1 MLAHPTSRVHH
12 VANRVVT
19 CILVVLAFALV
30 PACAH
35 KNGAPPT
42 TNSTTNTTP
51 AATAP
56 AAPAEPPWDGFRPE
70 AGPVI
75 SAHAV
80 KPSEMTP
87 SEQKYGIAPQR
98 GQGIDFQDN
107 IVLIEHGDRAI
118 QSWDTNGLGW
128 TLDASNPQVASLK
141 QGDVLFATSRCVGR
155 VLKLTRDGQKVS
167 VILGPVQME
176 DVIKRGNMTYH
187 APLDL
192 NALTAVE
199 VPDDPAAFGSPIAEQ
214 MKKAQASGGSSSESS
229 APVVRQVQY
238 FIVSPQG
245 EWRPMR
251 TIHRARTLQAAM
263 LGDAGPRAP
272 SIVRAAYSPQLP
284 PIKDYNDELSATPCW
299 FDCGGLGVR
308 MTVNKDGLT
317 VTITVVFRLRTP
329 EVRFDLSVTKG
340 LWAEVELTGA
350 AGFDV
355 AIEGTTDPGF
365 LRNLNSIGSLP
376 VDLVLPLNGGG
387 IGFEVHFHQDISLS
401 TGFSAKTSILKAHGA
416 ADMSGSL
423 GVDYHGG
430 KFDVRFIHTVMANSM
445 VSDMAG
451 LSVGINSIVFGINQ
465 RVLVGFGVAGFAV
478 GPFVSLTSTITALK
492 QADSASSMM
501 FTQQGVADCRQ
512 GTFQM
517 VVTGGIG
524 YGLPKIIVKVVNFFL
539 GLVHADPIAESGTI
553 AELPKQPPLI
563 AIKNSMPD
571 RCAEGK

>member
-1 MLAHPTSRVHH
+1 MSGRPS
-12 VANRVVT
+12 NRFVSS
-19 CILVVLAFALV
+19 IAVLALVLV
-30 PACAH
+30 PACGH
-35 KNGAPPT
+35 QNSAPAP
-42 TNSTTNTTP
+42 
-51 AATAP
+51 AP
-56 AAPAEPPWDGFRPE
+56 AAATSAASSAPSTSVVPSSTGADPVWDGFRPE

-75 SAHAV
+75 TAHAV

-87 SEQKYGIAPQR
+87 TEQKYGLAPER
-98 GQGIDFQDN
+98 GKGIDFQDN
-107 IVLIEHGDRAI
+107 IVLIEHGDKAI

-128 TLDASNPQVASLK
+128 TLDASNPQVANLK
-141 QGDVLFATSRCVGR
+141 PGDILFATSRCVGR
-155 VLKLTRDGQKVS
+155 VLKLTRDGQRVS

-192 NALTAVE
+192 NSLTAVE
-199 VPDDPAAFGSPIAEQ
+199 VPDDPAAFGSPIADQ
-214 MKKAQASGGSSSESS
+214 MAKAQAGGRSGGGSSE
-229 APVVRQVQY
+229 PVVRQVQY
-238 FIVSPQG
+238 FIVSPRG

-251 TIHRARTLQAAM
+251 TLHRLSIE
-263 LGDAGPRAP
+263 RA
-272 SIVRAAYSPQLP
+272 SYSSQLP
-284 PIKDYNDELSATPCW
+284 PIKEYNNELSAVPCW

-308 MTVNKDGLT
+308 MTVNKDGLN
-317 VTITVVFRLRTP
+317 VSISVVFHLRAP
-329 EVRFDLSVTKG
+329 QVRFDLSVANG
-340 LWAEVELTGA
+340 LWSEVELTGA

-365 LRNLNSIGSLP
+365 LRNLSQVGSLP
-376 VDLVLPLNGGG
+376 IDLVLPLNGGG
-387 IGFEVHFHQDISLS
+387 IGLEVHFHQDISLT
-401 TGFSAKTSILKAHGA
+401 TGFSAKTSILRAHGA

-423 GVDYHGG
+423 GLDYHSGR
-430 KFDVRFIHTVMANSM
+430 FDVRFIHTVMANSM

-478 GPFVSLTSTITALK
+478 GPFVSLTSTMTALK

-501 FTQQGVADCRQ
+501 LTQQGIADCRQ

-539 GLVHADPIAESGTI
+539 GLVHADPISESGTI
-553 AELPKQPPLI
+553 AELPRQDPLI
-563 AIKNSMPD
+563 AIKNSMPEH
-571 RCAEGK
+571 CAEGK

>member
-1 MLAHPTSRVHH
+1 MSARRAS
-12 VANRVVT
+12 
-19 CILVVLAFALV
+19 IIVVLVLTLA
-30 PACAH
+30 PACGH
-35 KNGAPPT
+35 KDNAAAPAGAT
-42 TNSTTNTTP
+42 SAATP
-51 AATAP
+51 AATPTAGAP
-56 AAPAEPPWDGFRPE
+56 SATPPASAAAAGPVWDGFRPE
-70 AGPVI
+70 AGPI
-75 SAHAV
+75 IAAHAV
-80 KPSEMTP
+80 KASDMTP
-87 SEQKYGIAPQR
+87 SEQKYGIAPER
-98 GQGIDFQDN
+98 GKGIDFQDN
-107 IVLIEHGDRAI
+107 IVLIEHGDKAI

-128 TLDASNPQVASLK
+128 TLDASNPQVANLK
-141 QGDVLFATSRCVGR
+141 QGDILFATSRCVGR

-176 DVIKRGNMTYH
+176 DVIKRGNLTYH

-192 NALTAVE
+192 ESLTAVE

-214 MKKAQASGGSSSESS
+214 MKKAQAGGGSGSS

-238 FIVSPQG
+238 FIVSPRG

-251 TIHRARTLQAAM
+251 TLHQ
-263 LGDAGPRAP
+263 P
-272 SIVRAAYSPQLP
+272 SIERASYSPQVP
-284 PIKDYNDELSATPCW
+284 PIKEYNDELSAVPCW

-308 MTVNKDGLT
+308 MTVNKDGLN
-317 VTITVVFRLRTP
+317 VSISVVFHLRAP
-329 EVRFDLSVTKG
+329 QVRFDLSVTHG
-340 LWAEVELTGA
+340 LWSEVELTGA

-365 LRNLNSIGSLP
+365 LRNLSQVGSLP

-387 IGFEVHFHQDISLS
+387 IGLEVHFHQDISLT

-423 GVDYHGG
+423 GLDYHGG
-430 KFDVRFIHTVMANSM
+430 KFDVRFIHAVMANSM
-445 VSDMAG
+445 VRDMAG

-501 FTQQGVADCRQ
+501 LTQQGVADCRQ

-539 GLVHADPIAESGTI
+539 GLVHADPISESGTI
-553 AELPKQPPLI
+553 AELPPQDPLI
-563 AIKNSMPD
+563 AIRNSMPE